1 MAEQMMGASDSSPR
15 FSFVQVLPT
24 LIFDVVLPVV
34 LFDLLT
40 HYGVPTLWA
49 LVVGGLSPALN
60 NLRIWATS
68 RRLEPLGMIV
78 LTLLAVS
85 AAASL
90 ISGNIFFALIKDS
103 FLTGVFGLICLVSLM
118 GARPLLF
125 FVVRQFAAGDDPV
138 RIEAFN
144 TRWQDRDFRVA
155 MRLVTAIWG
164 IAYVAEA
171 LLRVAFALTLTPAQV
186 VSLSPIMS
194 FGALIV
200 LIAWTRRYLT
210 AVRQRHEQLAAA

>member
-1 MAEQMMGASDSSPR
+1 MTAASAPR

-24 LIFDVVLPVV
+24 LFFDVILPVV

-40 HYGVPTLWA
+40 HYGVSTLWA
-49 LVVGGLSPALN
+49 LIASGLSPALN
-60 NLRIWATS
+60 NLRIWAIS
-68 RRLEPLGMIV
+68 RRLEPLGIIV

-90 ISGNIFFALIKDS
+90 ISGSVFFALIKES
-103 FLTGVFGLICLVSLM
+103 FLTGVFGAICLVSLM

-125 FVVRQFAAGDDPV
+125 FVVRQFVAGDDAA

-164 IAYVAEA
+164 IAYVVEA

-186 VSLSPIMS
+186 VSLSPVMS

-210 AVRQRHEQLAAA
+210 AVRERHERAVAA